1 MGIMPTYTSYSI
13 KRSISMGKIRK
24 TFKILTEKD
33 DKKRYKKIKSLKK
46 SDLVDLLDVCI
57 RSMQQHDI
65 SVSQMVPSHK
75 LPSDADE
82 NVISISESDQE
93 DKIAASASN

>member
-1 MGIMPTYTSYSI
+1 
-13 KRSISMGKIRK
+13 MGKIRK

-65 SVSQMVPSHK
+65 SVSQMIPSHK

>member
-1 MGIMPTYTSYSI
+1 
-13 KRSISMGKIRK
+13 MGKIRK

-75 LPSDADE
+75 LPSDADV

>member
-1 MGIMPTYTSYSI
+1 
-13 KRSISMGKIRK
+13 MGKIKK

-33 DKKRYKKIKSLKK
+33 DKKRYKKIKSLEK

-65 SVSQMVPSHK
+65 SVSQMIPSHK

>member
-1 MGIMPTYTSYSI
+1 
-13 KRSISMGKIRK
+13 MGKIRK

-46 SDLVDLLDVCI
+46 SDLVDLLNVCI

>member
-1 MGIMPTYTSYSI
+1 
-13 KRSISMGKIRK
+13 MGKIRK

-33 DKKRYKKIKSLKK
+33 DNKRYKKIKSLKK

>member
-1 MGIMPTYTSYSI
+1 
-13 KRSISMGKIRK
+13 MGKIRK

-65 SVSQMVPSHK
+65 SVSQRVPSHK

>member
-1 MGIMPTYTSYSI
+1 
-13 KRSISMGKIRK
+13 MGKIRK
-24 TFKILTEKD
+24 TFKILTEKN
-33 DKKRYKKIKSLKK
+33 DKKRYKKIKSLEK

-65 SVSQMVPSHK
+65 SVSQMIPSHK

>member
-1 MGIMPTYTSYSI
+1 
-13 KRSISMGKIRK
+13 MGKIRK

-57 RSMQQHDI
+57 RGMQQHDI

>member
-1 MGIMPTYTSYSI
+1 MCIRDS
-13 KRSISMGKIRK
+13 RK

>member
-1 MGIMPTYTSYSI
+1 
-13 KRSISMGKIRK
+13 MGKIRK

-57 RSMQQHDI
+57 HSMQQHDI

>member
-1 MGIMPTYTSYSI
+1 
-13 KRSISMGKIRK
+13 MGKIRK

-33 DKKRYKKIKSLKK
+33 DKKRYKKIKSLEK

-65 SVSQMVPSHK
+65 SVSQMIPSHK

-82 NVISISESDQE
+82 NVISISESDQQ

>member
-1 MGIMPTYTSYSI
+1 M
-13 KRSISMGKIRK
+13 RKIRK
-24 TFKILTEKD
+24 TFQILTEKD

>member
-1 MGIMPTYTSYSI
+1 
-13 KRSISMGKIRK
+13 MGKIRK

>member
-1 MGIMPTYTSYSI
+1 
-13 KRSISMGKIRK
+13 MGKIRK

-33 DKKRYKKIKSLKK
+33 DNKRYKKIKSLKK

-65 SVSQMVPSHK
+65 SVSQMVPLHK

>member
-1 MGIMPTYTSYSI
+1 
-13 KRSISMGKIRK
+13 MGKIRN

-33 DKKRYKKIKSLKK
+33 DKKRYKKIKSLEK

-65 SVSQMVPSHK
+65 SVSQMIPSHK

>member
-1 MGIMPTYTSYSI
+1 
-13 KRSISMGKIRK
+13 MGKIRK

-33 DKKRYKKIKSLKK
+33 DNKRYKKLKSLKK

>member
-1 MGIMPTYTSYSI
+1 MPTYTSYSI

>member
-1 MGIMPTYTSYSI
+1 
-13 KRSISMGKIRK
+13 MGKIRK

-33 DKKRYKKIKSLKK
+33 DRKRYKKIKSLKE

-57 RSMQQHDI
+57 RSMQQHNI
-65 SVSQMVPSHK
+65 SVSQMIPSHK

>member
-1 MGIMPTYTSYSI
+1 
-13 KRSISMGKIRK
+13 MGKIRK

-65 SVSQMVPSHK
+65 SVFQMVPSHK

>member
-1 MGIMPTYTSYSI
+1 
-13 KRSISMGKIRK
+13 MGKIRK

-33 DKKRYKKIKSLKK
+33 DKKRYKKIKSLEK

-65 SVSQMVPSHK
+65 SVSHMIPSHK

>member
-1 MGIMPTYTSYSI
+1 
-13 KRSISMGKIRK
+13 MGKIRK

-57 RSMQQHDI
+57 SSMQQHDI
-65 SVSQMVPSHK
+65 SVSQMIPSHK
-75 LPSDADE
+75 IPSEADE

>member
-1 MGIMPTYTSYSI
+1 
-13 KRSISMGKIRK
+13 MGKIRK

-93 DKIAASASN
+93 DKIAASTSN

>member
-1 MGIMPTYTSYSI
+1 
-13 KRSISMGKIRK
+13 MGKIRK

-33 DKKRYKKIKSLKK
+33 DKKRYKKIKSLEK

-57 RSMQQHDI
+57 SSMQQYDI
-65 SVSQMVPSHK
+65 SVSQMIPSHK
-75 LPSDADE
+75 IPSEADE

>member
-1 MGIMPTYTSYSI
+1 
-13 KRSISMGKIRK
+13 MGKIRK

-93 DKIAASASN
+93 DKIVASASN

>member
-1 MGIMPTYTSYSI
+1 
-13 KRSISMGKIRK
+13 MGKIRK

-93 DKIAASASN
+93 DKIAASASKLN

>member
-1 MGIMPTYTSYSI
+1 
-13 KRSISMGKIRK
+13 MGKIRK

-46 SDLVDLLDVCI
+46 SDLVDLLNVCI
-57 RSMQQHDI
+57 SSMQQHDI
-65 SVSQMVPSHK
+65 SVSQMIPSHK
-75 LPSDADE
+75 IPSEADE

>member
-1 MGIMPTYTSYSI
+1 MRKI
-13 KRSISMGKIRK
+13 KK
-24 TFKILTEKD
+24 TFQILTEKD
-33 DKKRYKKIKSLKK
+33 DTKRYKKIKSLKK

-57 RSMQQHDI
+57 CSMQKHNI
-65 SVSQMVPSHK
+65 SVSQMIPSHK

>member
-1 MGIMPTYTSYSI
+1 
-13 KRSISMGKIRK
+13 MGKIRK

-93 DKIAASASN
+93 DKIAAPASN

>member
-1 MGIMPTYTSYSI
+1 
-13 KRSISMGKIRK
+13 MGKIRK

-46 SDLVDLLDVCI
+46 SDLVDLPDVCI

-65 SVSQMVPSHK
+65 SVSQMIPSHK

>member
-1 MGIMPTYTSYSI
+1 
-13 KRSISMGKIRK
+13 MGKIRK
-24 TFKILTEKD
+24 TFKILTEND
-33 DKKRYKKIKSLKK
+33 DKKRYKKIKSLEK

-65 SVSQMVPSHK
+65 SVSQMIPSHK

>member
-1 MGIMPTYTSYSI
+1 
-13 KRSISMGKIRK
+13 MGKIRK

-46 SDLVDLLDVCI
+46 SDIVDLLDVCI

>member
-1 MGIMPTYTSYSI
+1 
-13 KRSISMGKIRK
+13 MGKIRK

-75 LPSDADE
+75 LPNDADE